1 MVLSNAGASL
11 AFAMAAPYQ
20 DPAFDPKAFRSRLQ
34 ASFMARIVMK
44 FGGTSMAG
52 IERIR
57 HVANLVRREAE
68 AGNQVAVVV
77 SAMAG
82 ETDRLIQFCREASS
96 LYDPREY
103 DVVVAS
109 GEQVTSGLLAI
120 TLQGMGI
127 NARSYMGW
135 QLPIRTTAAHAAA
148 LIDGIDVDVLER
160 VFADRGIAV
169 IPGFQGVAEDGSLA
183 TLGRGGSDTSAV
195 ALAAAMKAD
204 RCDIYTDVD
213 GVYTTDPRIVPRA
226 RKLAAITYEEMLELA
241 SVGAKVLQ
249 TRSVGLA
256 MRENIP
262 IKVLSSF
269 DDRPGTM
276 VVGDDAIE
284 EYQMERQLVTGVAY
298 DKNEARVTLT
308 GLPDRPGSVAA
319 VFAPLAEAGINVD
332 MIVQSVPRAG
342 QKNDI
347 TFTVPTASLAHTTE
361 ALEAVK
367 GAIGFDEILTDTN
380 VVKVSAVGVG
390 MRSNAGIA
398 AQMFQALADR
408 GINILAIT
416 TSEIKVSVLIAEE
429 YTELAVRVLHT
440 AYGLDD
446 DGEAA

>member
-1 MVLSNAGASL
+1 
-11 AFAMAAPYQ
+11 
-20 DPAFDPKAFRSRLQ
+20 
-34 ASFMARIVMK
+34 MARIVMK

-57 HVANLVRREAE
+57 HVAGLVKREVE
-68 AGNQVAVVV
+68 SGNQAAVVV

-82 ETDRLIQFCREASS
+82 ETDRLVQLCREAAS

-120 TLQGMGI
+120 TLQGMGL
-127 NARSYMGW
+127 NAKSYMGW
-135 QLPIRTTAAHAAA
+135 QLPIRASGHAAA
-148 LIDGIDVDVLER
+148 LIDHIDAEILES
-160 VFADRGIAV
+160 VFEQGGIAV
-169 IPGFQGVAEDGSLA
+169 IPGFQGVTAEGDLA

-226 RKLAAITYEEMLELA
+226 RKLDTVTYEEMLELA

-256 MRENIP
+256 MRYNMP
-262 IKVLSSF
+262 LQVLSSF
-269 DDRPGTM
+269 EDLPGTM
-276 VVGDDAIE
+276 IVGDDEIE
-284 EYQMERQLVTGVAY
+284 DNLMERNVITGIAH
-298 DKNEARVTLT
+298 DKNEAMVTLT
-308 GLPDRPGSVAA
+308 GLPDKAGTVAA
-319 VFAPLAEAGINVD
+319 IFAPLAEANINVD
-332 MIVQSVPRAG
+332 MIVQSVPRKG
-342 QKNDI
+342 EPSTL
-347 TFTVPTASLAHTTE
+347 TFTVPNASLAHAVAALDE
-361 ALEAVK
+361 AKAQ
-367 GAIGFDEILTDTN
+367 IGFAELITDTD

-398 AQMFQALADR
+398 AKMFETLGDR

-416 TSEIKVSVLIAEE
+416 TSEIKVSVLLPED

-440 AYGLDD
+440 AFGLDAD
-446 DGEAA
+446 DGA

>member
-1 MVLSNAGASL
+1 
-11 AFAMAAPYQ
+11 
-20 DPAFDPKAFRSRLQ
+20 
-34 ASFMARIVMK
+34 
-44 FGGTSMAG
+44 MAG

-57 HVANLVRREAE
+57 AVANRVKREAE

-82 ETDRLIQFCREASS
+82 ETDRLVQLCKEAAA

-120 TLQGMGI
+120 TLQGMGL
-127 NARSYMGW
+127 NAKSYMGW
-135 QLPIRTTAAHAAA
+135 QLPIRASGHSAA
-148 LIDGIDVDVLER
+148 LIENIDVDVLER
-160 VFADRGIAV
+160 VFDENGIAV
-169 IPGFQGVAEDGSLA
+169 IPGFQGVTSEGAVA

-213 GVYTTDPRIVPRA
+213 GVYTTDPRIVPQA
-226 RKLAAITYEEMLELA
+226 TKLDMVTYEEMLELA

-256 MRENIP
+256 MRYNMP
-262 IKVLSSF
+262 LTVLSSF
-269 DDRPGTM
+269 EDKPGTM
-276 VVGDDAIE
+276 IVGDEAIE
-284 EYQMERQLVTGVAY
+284 EGEMERNVITGIAH
-298 DKNEARVTLT
+298 DKNEAMVTLT
-308 GLPDRPGSVAA
+308 GLPDTPGAVAA
-319 VFAPLAEAGINVD
+319 IFAPLAAANVNVD

-342 QKNDI
+342 EPSVL
-347 TFTVPTASLAHTTE
+347 TFTVPTASLAHSVAE
-361 ALEAVK
+361 LNKVK
-367 GAIGFDEILTDTN
+367 SSIGFDELLTDTN

-398 AQMFQALADR
+398 AKMFQTLAER

-416 TSEIKVSVLIAEE
+416 TSEIKVSVLIPEE

-440 AYGLDD
+440 AYGLD
-446 DGEAA
+446 AAREEVA